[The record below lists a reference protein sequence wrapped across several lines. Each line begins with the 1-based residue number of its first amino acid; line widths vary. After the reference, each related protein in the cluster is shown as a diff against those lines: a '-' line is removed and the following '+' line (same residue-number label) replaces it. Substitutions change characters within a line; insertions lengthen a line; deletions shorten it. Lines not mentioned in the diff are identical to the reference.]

1 MATDTQQVP
10 RESWREY
17 FDRLSKVMGTVKA
30 TVEITGPDVGD
41 QFISEEPLVVTGITY
56 DDKDDVLVIGLD
68 APGGHVEEL
77 EHFVYRPQAILAA
90 GPQDL
95 ETELVLDI
103 QDDENHQTLVRI
115 QPVPALP
122 GE

>member
-1 MATDTQQVP
+1 MPTETQQIP
-10 RESWREY
+10 RETWQEY
-17 FDRLSKVMGTVKA
+17 FDRLSTVIGTVEA

-41 QFISEEPLVVTGITY
+41 QFISEDPLVVTGMTY
-56 DDKDDVLVIGLD
+56 DEKDDVLVIGLD
-68 APGGHVEEL
+68 VPGGHVEEL

-103 QDDENHQTLVRI
+103 QDDENHQTIVRI

>member
-1 MATDTQQVP
+1 MPTDTQQIP
-10 RESWREY
+10 REAWREY
-17 FDRLSKVMGTVKA
+17 FDRLSKVMGTVEA

-41 QFISEEPLVVTGITY
+41 QFISEDPLVVTGISY

-68 APGGHVEEL
+68 VPGGHVEEL
-77 EHFVYRPQAILAA
+77 EHFVYEPQVISAA
-90 GPQDL
+90 GAEDL
-95 ETELVLDI
+95 ERELVLDVT
-103 QDDENHQTLVRI
+103 DGEGRQTIVHI

>member
-1 MATDTQQVP
+1 MPTETQQIP
-10 RESWREY
+10 RETWQEY
-17 FDRLSKVMGTVKA
+17 FDRLSTVIGTVEA

-41 QFISEEPLVVTGITY
+41 QFISEDPLVVTGMTY
-56 DDKDDVLVIGLD
+56 DEKDDVLVIGLD
-68 APGGHVEEL
+68 VPGGHVEEL
-77 EHFVYRPQAILAA
+77 EHFVYSPQLIYAA
-90 GPQDL
+90 GAEDL

-103 QDDENHQTLVRI
+103 QDKEGHQTVMHI